1 MSTQAT
7 AIQATAIYEGGVLRL
22 LTPVALPERARVRLQ
37 ILDHQDTEDDL
48 RQAKEVLIASG
59 LVRRLKPPPELKIVS
74 KARRAELARLYA
86 NGGPLSEVIIAERAA
101 R

>member
-1 MSTQAT
+1 MST
-7 AIQATAIYEGGVLRL
+7 QATAIYEGGVLRL
-22 LTPVALPERARVRLQ
+22 LTPVALPERARVRVEIQ